1 MENEYINIK
10 EIADILGVQPQSVRE
25 IMKDYPIYK
34 VSRKVALWKKT
45 DFLKMVKSN
54 KVAGTE

>member
-25 IMKDYPIYK
+25 IMAEYPIYRIT
-34 VSRKVALWKKT
+34 RKVALWKKT
-45 DFLKMVKSN
+45 DFLKMVEN
-54 KVAGTE
+54 RKVANN